1 MKAPR
6 LWAATQREAS
16 KNTNRINGRQV
27 YCTMARS
34 MFGHIEW
41 LGGDRYRVFWEAGR
55 VNGKRRQRSKVV
67 RVTRDDAEIFLA
79 KKRIESG
86 RHDAIDDITIGNYWE
101 VWYHPLLEDLYAA
114 GEMALGTIRNYESN
128 WRKHLAPIFAD
139 DIMQDH
145 TMRSIDAKL
154 LKIKGDHPRF
164 NAMKVLRQMYNQAWN
179 DDLIESNP
187 FLKRTRVSEPRK
199 RKQDVLKPA
208 EFVDWVAGM
217 RGFVHEGAVLILVFG
232 GLRREEVVPLMWDE
246 DVRHVVRIA
255 DDKPPRHYQ
264 YVYIRSAETDY
275 EEKETKTDESDRI
288 AVIAGK
294 PAEWIEACREPGKRV
309 FHGMRGGKVQPCRLT
324 KNYKKWCEGHGI
336 RYVTPKN
343 LRNSYGTFRQAY
355 GGDPTV
361 TSRSMGH
368 TNLNVD
374 YDHYFVTQEEAFV
387 READM
392 MADAVE
398 DMLLHNVTSAS
409 SA

>member
-67 RVTRDDAEIFLA
+67 RGTRDDAEIFLA

-145 TMRSIDAKL
+145 TMPS
-154 LKIKGDHPRF
+154 
-164 NAMKVLRQMYNQAWN
+164 
-179 DDLIESNP
+179 
-187 FLKRTRVSEPRK
+187 
-199 RKQDVLKPA
+199 
-208 EFVDWVAGM
+208 
-217 RGFVHEGAVLILVFG
+217 
-232 GLRREEVVPLMWDE
+232 
-246 DVRHVVRIA
+246 
-255 DDKPPRHYQ
+255 
-264 YVYIRSAETDY
+264 
-275 EEKETKTDESDRI
+275 
-288 AVIAGK
+288 
-294 PAEWIEACREPGKRV
+294 C
-309 FHGMRGGKVQPCRLT
+309 
-324 KNYKKWCEGHGI
+324 
-336 RYVTPKN
+336 
-343 LRNSYGTFRQAY
+343 
-355 GGDPTV
+355 
-361 TSRSMGH
+361 
-368 TNLNVD
+368 
-374 YDHYFVTQEEAFV
+374 
-387 READM
+387 
-392 MADAVE
+392 
-398 DMLLHNVTSAS
+398 
-409 SA
+409 